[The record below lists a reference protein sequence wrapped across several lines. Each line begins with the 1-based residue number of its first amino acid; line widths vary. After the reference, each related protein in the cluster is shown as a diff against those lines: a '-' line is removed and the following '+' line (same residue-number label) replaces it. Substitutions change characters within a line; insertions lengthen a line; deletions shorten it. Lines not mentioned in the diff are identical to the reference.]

1 MIGAAR
7 IGSSVSFMHRMDAQD
22 TRLCDLIQNEL
33 PLVEQPYAALG
44 EKLEM
49 PEDEVLERVSRLR
62 SERIIR
68 QVSAIF
74 DTRKLGYRSMLVAAR
89 TAPERAD
96 AAAEVIN
103 SHPGVTHNYQRDHEF
118 NIWFT
123 LGVPP
128 NSRLGLDALGRAAR
142 RDGRGRVDPAAARA
156 SSSSRSASTSTWP
169 AVAIPPPRRCG
180 PSRRRLRRRPTA
192 SRSATSTR
200 SGRCRAT
207 CGRSPSR
214 SWARPSATA
223 SRWRSSWTHAHRFLA
238 TGQMRRFAAVLYH
251 RSAGFV
257 YNGMGV
263 WKAPED
269 QMDELGSLMAS
280 FRGVSHCYQRPTYP
294 DWPYNLFS
302 MTHGRTKK
310 ECEDVLDAIA
320 AETGLTE
327 RVVLYSTKE
336 WKKTR
341 LVYFSPD
348 AEEWEREHAPGH
360 HRRSSISR
368 VRGAAA
374 FF

>member
-1 MIGAAR
+1 
-7 IGSSVSFMHRMDAQD
+7 VDAQD
-22 TRLCDLIQNEL
+22 TRLCDLIQNEF
-33 PLVEQPYAALG
+33 PVVERPYAALG
-44 EKLEM
+44 ETLSMDE
-49 PEDEVLERVSRLR
+49 PEVLERVSRLR
-62 SERIIR
+62 RERIIR

-89 TAPERAD
+89 TTPEQEE
-96 AAAEVIN
+96 AAAAVFS
-103 SHPGVTHNYQRDHEF
+103 SHPGVTHNYQREHAF

-128 NSRLGLDALGRAAR
+128 NSRLGLDRSVELLGELAGVESIRPLPALRFFKIGVDLDMKGGR
-142 RDGRGRVDPAAARA
+142 DPAAKRARRA
-156 SSSSRSASTSTWP
+156 PTAP
-169 AVAIPPPRRCG
+169 APPADAIPARDIDAIRALQG
-180 PSRRRLRRRPTA
+180 DLRAIPEPFAAPAERHGFTVDELLA
-192 SRSATSTR
+192 KA
-200 SGRCRAT
+200 AE
-207 CGRSPSR
+207 
-214 SWARPSATA
+214 
-223 SRWRSSWTHAHRFLA
+223 FQA
-238 TGQMRRFAAVLYH
+238 TGQMRRFAAVLFH

-263 WKAPED
+263 WKVPE
-269 QMDELGSLMAS
+269 ERVEEIGALMAS

-302 MTHGRTKK
+302 MTHGRTKQ

-348 AEEWEREHAPGH
+348 AEEWERRHAPELQP
-360 HRRSSISR
+360 
-368 VRGAAA
+368 A
-374 FF
+374 